1 VVVVL
6 ATLLGVVALAVA
18 YVAYRAVAAH
28 TTSATVLRFEV
39 PDDRHV
45 VVRLEVHHDRDKDAR
60 CELVAY
66 DRDHLS
72 VGHQTVELGRDLA
85 SPAQITATVTTSAR
99 TYAVRVSGC
108 SP

>member
-1 VVVVL
+1 VVGL
-6 ATLLGVVALAVA
+6 TGLLGVAVLVGA
-18 YVAYRAVAAH
+18 YAAYRHVAAH
-28 TTSATVLRFEV
+28 TTSATVQGFEV

-45 VVRLEVHHDRDKDAR
+45 VVRLEVRHDRGKDAR

-72 VGHQTVELGRDLA
+72 VGHQTLELGRSLA
-85 SPAQITATVTTSAR
+85 DPARITATVTTSGR
-99 TYAVRVSGC
+99 TYAVRVAGC